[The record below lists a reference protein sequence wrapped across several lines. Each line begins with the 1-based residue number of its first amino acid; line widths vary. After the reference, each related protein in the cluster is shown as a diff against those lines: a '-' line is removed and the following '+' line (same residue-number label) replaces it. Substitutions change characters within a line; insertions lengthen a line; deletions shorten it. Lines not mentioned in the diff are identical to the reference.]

1 MVRKLLS
8 SLLIILLI
16 VAGFPVRISY
26 AQQQKFYTI
35 AALDLVANGISEAEA
50 KSLSEYMRG
59 QITRAATS
67 DEFSRKSG
75 FSYKV
80 IERSQMDKILDEMQ
94 FQGTGC
100 TDEECAVE
108 VGKVL
113 GVERIII
120 GSVGLVGETY
130 TINTRIIDI
139 ETANT

>member
-1 MVRKLLS
+1 MLTLT
-8 SLLIILLI
+8 
-16 VAGFPVRISY
+16 GFPLRLSH
-26 AQQQKFYTI
+26 AQERKFYTI
-35 AALDLVANGISEAEA
+35 AVLDLVANGISEAEA

-67 DEFSRKSG
+67 EQFGKKAG
-75 FSYKV
+75 FVYKV

-94 FQGTGC
+94 FQRTGC

-130 TINTRIIDI
+130 TINSRIIDI
-139 ETANT
+139 ETANTLSAADYVHRSA